1 MTDPDINF
9 MSSIK
14 QLKTDELPILARIVP
29 HTFFYGWVI
38 AIAIGVQMIFV
49 QGIGYYA
56 LSVFLGPLQDEHDW
70 SNALVSGSIGMYFV
84 VTGITAGIV
93 GPFVDRQGP
102 IKFMAIGFTL
112 VGLSAIAIGFIKEPW
127 QLYVVFLILAVGLG
141 MSANVATNAIITRWF
156 VHKRARAITISSTGI
171 SLGGVLFAPFGAW
184 LVTQGGLQ
192 LAAPVMGIMVLIIAL
207 PVLWLAIIFDP
218 RQLGSTP
225 DGLDVDQI
233 PTSKNTQLNFESQ
246 NRIWTRNEALHTFSF
261 WAILISFTLVLI
273 SQTGFVIH
281 EVVFLEDRFESK
293 TMAAAALSLTAFA
306 SILARLF
313 VGMIADMMD
322 KRLLTSALFIL
333 QASVLLLITRLDGT
347 VSIYL
352 LTFLFGCTIG
362 NIYMMQTL
370 LVGEIFGMISFG
382 SVFGIIAMSGQIGSA
397 MGPLVIGFLEEY
409 TGGYDIPFTC
419 VAITTYLAA
428 FVILAARPTAI
439 THRVS

>member
-1 MTDPDINF
+1 MN
-9 MSSIK
+9 SIK

-29 HTFFYGWVI
+29 RTFFYGWVI

-49 QGIGYYA
+49 QGIGFYG
-56 LSVFLGPLQDEHDW
+56 LSVFLGPLQDEHNW
-70 SNALVSGSIGMYFV
+70 SNAFVSGSVGMYFV
-84 VTGITAGIV
+84 VTGITAGVV
-93 GPFVDRQGP
+93 GPFVDRRGP

-127 QLYVVFLILAVGLG
+127 HLYVVFFVLAVGLG

-156 VHKRARAITISSTGI
+156 VYKRARAITISSTGI
-171 SLGGVLFAPFGAW
+171 SLGGVLFAPFGVW

-192 LAAPVMGIMVLIIAL
+192 LAAPVMGVMVLLIAL

-233 PTSKNTQLNFESQ
+233 PISKNTQLNFESQ
-246 NRIWTRNEALHTFSF
+246 TRIWTRTEALHTFSF

-281 EVVFLEDRFESK
+281 EIVFLEDRFESK
-293 TMAAAALSLTAFA
+293 KMAAAALSLTAFA

-313 VGMIADMMD
+313 VGMIADIMD

-370 LVGEIFGMISFG
+370 LVGEIFGMLSFG

-397 MGPLVIGFLEEY
+397 IGPLVIGLLEEY
-409 TGGYDIPFTC
+409 TGGYDMPFTC
-419 VAITTYLAA
+419 LAITTYLAA
-428 FVILAARPTAI
+428 FVVFAVRPAVTI
-439 THRVS
+439 HQVS